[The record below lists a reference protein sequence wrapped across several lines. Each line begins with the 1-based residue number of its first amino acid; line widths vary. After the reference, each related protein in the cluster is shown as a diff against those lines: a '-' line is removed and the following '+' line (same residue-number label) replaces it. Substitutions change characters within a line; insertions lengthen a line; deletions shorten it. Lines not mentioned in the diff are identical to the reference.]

1 MSIKL
6 NKQKTSFVDI
16 NGKPIFNFYWIGLY
30 TYGSILQDET
40 NLSFRSIGGFIGN
53 KNSLKINE
61 PDTSESYLSLKSLP
75 RVINFIKEM
84 RETIDDGDF
93 NLEDANI
100 NHTTYKNSN
109 HKEQIFLLY
118 VNKQLI
124 VNELKEVYKLSLA

>member
-100 NHTTYKNSN
+100 NHTTYKN
-109 HKEQIFLLY
+109 Y
-118 VNKQLI
+118 MLI
-124 VNELKEVYKLSLA
+124 NN